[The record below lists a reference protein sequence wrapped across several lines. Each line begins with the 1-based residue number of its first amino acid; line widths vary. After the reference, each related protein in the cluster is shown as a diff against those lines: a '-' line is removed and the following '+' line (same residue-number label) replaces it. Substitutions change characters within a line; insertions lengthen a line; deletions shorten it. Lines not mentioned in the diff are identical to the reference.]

1 MSCIR
6 KLHIQKCWHYYTYTV
21 NYVQCHRMLSV
32 MREFTLHFLSFSVKK
47 KLYYC
52 EPFQIT
58 AKELS
63 FWTSD
68 KVELD
73 QLKLEIEKGLYPP
86 RFQIAA
92 GGDATKS
99 VLAKITFKGT
109 TENLN
114 TVLLLKPETSGII
127 LSLLLKSLSIIY
139 RFLGSFIA

>member
-1 MSCIR
+1 
-6 KLHIQKCWHYYTYTV
+6 
-21 NYVQCHRMLSV
+21 MLNV
-32 MREFTLHFLSFSVKK
+32 LREYHTPLFVFLGEKK

-68 KVELD
+68 KV
-73 QLKLEIEKGLYPP
+73 QLNQLQLEIEEGLYPP

-92 GGDATKS
+92 GGDVTES

-114 TVLLLKPETSGII
+114 TVLLLKPKTLGIV
-127 LSLLLKSLSIIY
+127 LL
-139 RFLGSFIA
+139 F